1 MTIHLPKIEG
11 YEITREIG
19 RGGMGVVYLAHDTK
33 LDRDV
38 AIKCLPPEVTDDKER
53 LARFEREA
61 KLLAS
66 LNHPHIATIFGIEE
80 AGGNQYIILEY
91 IEGETLAERLQR
103 GAIPI
108 AEALPIAKQIAE
120 AIEAAHEKGVIHRD
134 LKPANIKFTADGEVK
149 VLDFGLAKAMEADAA
164 SSSAETLAHS
174 PTLIGSPT
182 VQGVI
187 LGTAGYMSPEQARGK
202 PVDKRSDI
210 FSFGAILFELLSGKQ
225 AFPGEAVT
233 ESLGAII
240 HNEPEWIALPDD
252 TPPLIQLLLRR
263 CLTKDRKRRL
273 QDIGDARVDLEESI
287 ADPTS
292 SQLAFVTGTGRGRS
306 LSGRWIGAMAL
317 MLAGAVLIAGL
328 LIRNGLQASRGTTPD
343 PAVTRFTID
352 LPPGAR
358 VALDNNG
365 MADLAV
371 SRDGRIIAYAVINEK
386 NETELL
392 VRNLESIE
400 SRVLP
405 GTLNAHKPFFSPD
418 GRWLAFR
425 SENRVMKVPLAGGS
439 PVTVCT
445 AENVWGGAWLDDDTI
460 VFIQDSTALMQVS
473 ANGGVPTAFA
483 SIIEDTG
490 LGGAISTTAVQGSR
504 SVLVTG
510 WHENSIEGCDI
521 VAISLDTGSVTTVV
535 SNATNPFVLESGHL
549 VFQRVS
555 SLYAA
560 SFDLARLTVTGPHV
574 PVLQGVATT
583 AWADDANA
591 FVAPA
596 GTLVFIPGLRH
607 GPGRR
612 LARVDRAGNMTP
624 VSERTDAFVGD
635 LRFSPDWTK
644 FTVATLR
651 SSLETWVYEQAR
663 DVMTLVPAEF
673 GGPSGL
679 TWSPDGQRIA
689 GQRFDPVTGKSDG
702 IMIHSLLRQEESEAF
717 LENQFWIP
725 QDWTKDGSQLLLIGT
740 GDVGTVVDPAERGLA
755 VWSPDENRPP
765 QMMIRGLDYYARARL
780 SRDEKWVVFERTVSG
795 RNHIFVRRF
804 PITGEEWQVSVD
816 GGSRPA
822 WSPTSDEIYFYHDG
836 AMMAAKVSTETGF
849 SVGPAEKLFDAP
861 WEFQNDVYDVAPDG
875 RFIVIQLADWELEP
889 VTLHVVL
896 NWGAEV
902 EAKVTRESAKP

>member
-1 MTIHLPKIEG
+1 MTIDPDTTIG
-11 YEITREIG
+11 PYTITREIG
-19 RGGMGVVYLAHDTK
+19 RGGMGVVYLARDMK

-38 AIKCLPPEVTDDKER
+38 AIKALPEELAQDADR

-66 LNHPHIATIFGIEE
+66 LNHANIATIHGLEE
-80 AGGNQYIILEY
+80 VNGKRYLILEY
-91 IEGETLAERLQR
+91 VEGDTLEERLR
-103 GAIPI
+103 KGAIPVD
-108 AEALPIAKQIAE
+108 EALPIACQIAE

-134 LKPANIKFTADGEVK
+134 LKPANIKFTADEQVK
-149 VLDFGLAKAMEADAA
+149 VLDFGLAKAMDDRPSSITNIADSPTVLQEA
-164 SSSAETLAHS
+164 S
-174 PTLIGSPT
+174 PTLP
-182 VQGVI
+182 GVI
-187 LGTAGYMSPEQARGK
+187 LGTAGYLSPEQARGR
-202 PVDKRSDI
+202 PVDKRTDI
-210 FSFGAILFELLSGKQ
+210 FSFGCVLYEMLTGLPP
-225 AFPGEAVT
+225 FPGETAT
-233 ESLGAII
+233 DSIGATL
-240 HNEPEWIALPDD
+240 HKDVEFDRLPAD
-252 TPPLIQLLLRR
+252 TPPIVRHVLNR
-263 CLTKDRKRRL
+263 CLERDRKNRL
-273 QDIGDARVDLEESI
+273 RDIGDARLDLQDARRNPDEH
-287 ADPTS
+287 
-292 SQLAFVTGTGRGRS
+292 
-306 LSGRWIGAMAL
+306 
-317 MLAGAVLIAGL
+317 AGL
-328 LIRNGLQASRGTTPD
+328 PTGSRWHMGLVMTALLVLGGVIGSGLVWFSADRTAPTTT
-343 PAVTRFTID
+343 AVTRFTID

-358 VALDNNG
+358 VALDDNG

-371 SRDGRIIAYAVINEK
+371 SRDGRIIAYAVKYKN

-405 GTLNAHKPFFSPD
+405 GTLNARKPFFSPD

-473 ANGGVPTAFA
+473 ANGGEPTAFA
-483 SIIEDTG
+483 SIIEDAG
-490 LGGAISTTAVQGSR
+490 LGGAISTTAVPGSR

-535 SNATNPFVLESGHL
+535 PNATNPFVLESGHL

-574 PVLQGVATT
+574 PVLQGVATN

-612 LARVDRAGNMTP
+612 LARVDRAGNMTL
-624 VSERTDAFVGD
+624 VSERTDAFIGD
-635 LRFSPDWTK
+635 LRFSPDGTK

-651 SSLETWVYEQAR
+651 NSLETWVYEQAR
-663 DVMTLVPAEF
+663 DVMTLVPSQF
-673 GGPSGL
+673 GGS

-689 GQRFDPVTGKSDG
+689 GQGIDPVTGSFDG
-702 IMIHSLLRQEESEAF
+702 IMIHSLLRLEESEAF
-717 LENQFWIP
+717 LQNQFWIP

-740 GDVGTVVDPAERGLA
+740 GDAGTVVDSAERGLA
-755 VWSPDENRPP
+755 IWRPDENRPP

-780 SRDEKWVVFERTVSG
+780 SRDEKWVVFERIVSG

-804 PITGEEWQVSVD
+804 PITSEEWQVSVD
-816 GGSRPA
+816 GGSNPA
-822 WSPTSDEIYFYHDG
+822 WSPTSDEIYFYHDA

-861 WEFQNDVYDVAPDG
+861 WEFQNAEYDVAPDG

-889 VTLHVVL
+889 VELHVVL
-896 NWGAEV
+896 NWDEEV
-902 EAKVTRESAKP
+902 RKQLSK